1 MPQNGAVLRPAP
13 RPVRRWVGPA
23 AGVSAAAV
31 VGWGLTTP
39 ALWLDESATVIATR
53 RDWPAFWHLMEGP
66 EAPLVPFYLLERAAV
81 ATTQALLPD
90 GAAPPELLY
99 RLPSVVAAVL
109 AVWVLAAWLSRLA
122 GRGLAAAATG
132 VLLLLPTFTRY
143 GQEAR
148 PYAVTLAAAVIAT
161 VAWAR
166 LIHLT
171 PSRGPLS
178 PTKPGTTTSTTS
190 SSSASGSTA
199 STWSTSTAP
208 TSTTPGSASSA
219 WSVWSALTARFADSG
234 RAGRRPVVLPLAG
247 YAAAV
252 TVLALAQVL
261 AVMLVAAH
269 LAAAAAAVGPL
280 GRRRALR
287 RTAAGVAAGLLPV
300 LPFAAVSWVLG
311 KGPITAPPPPTPGR
325 LAEVVFLLLAE
336 PGSALAGAAVLLAAA
351 LGATRVRSVRHGD
364 VARVALA
371 WALVPPAVLLAV
383 AFVQPNLLNHRYL
396 VFTVPGWAILAGL
409 GVVTA
414 AERARRAARAR
425 RLSWNAVLVTGAVVA
440 SALVATAVLQGPG
453 LAAVRGPD
461 GHGEDIRPALRAA
474 GADGRADV
482 PLVVNS
488 RGAAELVPYAPGVE
502 PRLLGAELQRTTR
515 TIWPVKDTPASLEAR
530 LRDHPRVVL
539 LLRGEQSGVCGWR
552 AGGPAS
558 RHVARYVTRC
568 MPAVMREQGYRVVHA
583 EATGRRWTMALL
595 TRPSR

>member
-1 MPQNGAVLRPAP
+1 MPQNDTVLRPAP
-13 RPVRRWVGPA
+13 PPVRRWVGPA

-31 VGWGLTTP
+31 LGWGLTTP

-53 RDWPAFWHLMEGP
+53 RDWPALWHLTEGP
-66 EAPLVPFYLLERAAV
+66 EVPLVPFYALEKVAV
-81 ATTQALLPD
+81 AASQALLPD
-90 GAAPPELLY
+90 GAMPPELLY
-99 RLPSVVAAVL
+99 RLPSVAAAVV

-148 PYAVTLAAAVIAT
+148 PYALTLATAVAAT
-161 VAWAR
+161 TAWSH
-166 LIHLT
+166 LLHLT
-171 PSRGPLS
+171 PTHQPPSS
-178 PTKPGTTTSTTS
+178 PIPTTPSSTEPG
-190 SSSASGSTA
+190 
-199 STWSTSTAP
+199 STAP
-208 TSTTPGSASSA
+208 TASAPLGGAVGGGA
-219 WSVWSALTARFADSG
+219 WW
-234 RAGRRPVVLPLAG
+234 GRRRALVVALAG
-247 YAAAV
+247 YAGAV
-252 TVLALAQVL
+252 TVLALVQVL

-269 LAAAAAAVGPL
+269 LAAAAAGVGPL

-287 RTAAGVAAGLLPV
+287 RTAAGIAAGLLPV
-300 LPFAAVSWVLG
+300 LPFAAVASVLG
-311 KGPITAPPPPTPGR
+311 KGPITVPPPPTPAR
-325 LAEVVFLLLAE
+325 LAEVVFALLAE

-351 LGATRVRSVRHGD
+351 VGATRVRSARHGD
-364 VARVALA
+364 IARVAVA

-383 AFVQPNLLNHRYL
+383 AVVQPNLLNHRYL

-425 RLSWNAVLVTGAVVA
+425 RLSWDAVLVTGAVVA
-440 SALVATAVLQGPG
+440 SALVATAALQGPG
-453 LAAVRGPD
+453 LAAVRAPD

-474 GADGRADV
+474 GAEGRADV
-482 PLVVNS
+482 PLVVTS

-515 TIWPVKDTPASLEAR
+515 IIWPVKDTPASLAAR

-539 LLRGEQSGVCGWR
+539 LLRGELSGVCGWR

-558 RHVARYVTRC
+558 PGVARYVARC
-568 MPAVMREQGYRVVHA
+568 MPAVMRERGYRVVHA